1 MMKLFKLKLVFM
13 SALLSMFVCK
23 AFAGGNLITE
33 QVTVTI
39 TNGEYLSELIKADD
53 APLITNLKI
62 VGNIDGTDIAYL
74 RELMGV
80 GKYYGM
86 DKEKVKSNLHILD
99 LSMGIYVKVEIITV
113 TTPIKVG
120 GIKHIQPTTVLRHIC
135 LLHATP

>member
-1 MMKLFKLKLVFM
+1 MKQFKLRLVLM
-13 SALLSMFVCK
+13 YALLSLFVSNT
-23 AFAGGNLITE
+23 FAANELITE

-39 TNGEYLSELIKADD
+39 TNGEYLSELIKAED

-74 RELMGV
+74 RELLGV

-99 LSMGIYVKVEIITV
+99 LSMANICE
-113 TTPIKVG
+113 G
-120 GIKHIQPTTVLRHIC
+120 GDYYCNFSYSNT
-135 LLHATP
+135 LLILM

>member
-1 MMKLFKLKLVFM
+1 MKLFKLKLVFM

-86 DKEKVKSNLHILD
+86 ESPF
-99 LSMGIYVKVEIITV
+99 LSRL
-113 TTPIKVG
+113 
-120 GIKHIQPTTVLRHIC
+120 QLSQFFDNS
-135 LLHATP
+135 L